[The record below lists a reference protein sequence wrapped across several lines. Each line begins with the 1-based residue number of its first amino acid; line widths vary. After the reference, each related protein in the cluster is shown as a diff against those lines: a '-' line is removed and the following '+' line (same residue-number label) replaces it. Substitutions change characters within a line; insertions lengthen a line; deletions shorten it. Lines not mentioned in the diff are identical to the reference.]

1 MKVKIAVV
9 QFEINQY
16 NPDKN
21 LSKAEKFIAEASE
34 SKADIIVFPED
45 FLSGGLNDDE
55 IVKLA
60 DSEGKYRKIFQ
71 ALAKKYK
78 IDIVAGSIIERNR
91 IGNFNVCYYID
102 STGKIKGKY
111 RKINLWLTERKRVVP
126 GTEIAVFNTKFGK
139 IGLIICWDLMFPEI
153 FRKMLRKGVNIV
165 ICPSYWTFED
175 ASIGLKWD
183 KNSDPNLVDSLCVGR
198 AFENEIILVYANAVG
213 KLTLPNFD
221 GTLFGHSQI
230 TVPFI
235 GAVHKLNHQKEKM
248 FIQEVDTNIL
258 KDAERAYKIRYDIKN
273 RLL

>member
-21 LSKAEKFIAEASE
+21 LSKAEKFIAKASE

-45 FLSGGLNDDE
+45 FITGP
-55 IVKLA
+55 IKLRLEEFA
-60 DSEGKYRKIFQ
+60 DNSQKYCKYFQ
-71 ALAKKYK
+71 NLAKKYK
-78 IDIVAGSIIERNR
+78 INIVPGSIIEKESLGYYN
-91 IGNFNVCYYID
+91 ITYYID
-102 STGKIKGKY
+102 SKGDVKSQY
-111 RKINLWLTERKRVVP
+111 KKINLWHPEKSYLNR
-126 GTEIAVFNTKFGK
+126 GSEISVFNTKFGK

-153 FRKMLRKGVNIV
+153 FRKMLRKGVKIV

-183 KNSDPNLVDSLCVGR
+183 KNSDTNLVDSLCVGR

-213 KLTLPNFD
+213 KLILPNFE

-235 GAVHKLNHQKEKM
+235 GAVQKLNHQKEEM

-273 RLL
+273 RVF

>member
-21 LSKAEKFIAEASE
+21 LSKAEKFIAKASE

-45 FLSGGLNDDE
+45 FITGP
-55 IVKLA
+55 IKLRLEEFA
-60 DSEGKYRKIFQ
+60 DNSQKYCKYFQ
-71 ALAKKYK
+71 NLAKKYK
-78 IDIVAGSIIERNR
+78 INIVPGSIIEKESLGYYN
-91 IGNFNVCYYID
+91 ITYYID
-102 STGKIKGKY
+102 SKGDVKSQY
-111 RKINLWLTERKRVVP
+111 KKINLWHPEKSYLNR
-126 GTEIAVFNTKFGK
+126 GSEISVFNTKFGK

-183 KNSDPNLVDSLCVGR
+183 KNSDPNLVDSLCIGR

-213 KLTLPNFD
+213 KLTLSNFE

>member
-45 FLSGGLNDDE
+45 FITGP
-55 IVKLA
+55 IKLRLEEFA
-60 DSEGKYRKIFQ
+60 DISQRYCKYFQ
-71 ALAKKYK
+71 NLAKKYK
-78 IDIVAGSIIERNR
+78 INIVPGSIIEKESLGYYN
-91 IGNFNVCYYID
+91 ITYYID
-102 STGKIKGKY
+102 SKGDVKGQY
-111 RKINLWLTERKRVVP
+111 KKINLWHPEKSYINR
-126 GTEIAVFNTKFGK
+126 GSEISVFNTKFGK

-213 KLTLPNFD
+213 KLTLPNFE

-230 TVPFI
+230 TTPFI
-235 GAVHKLNHQKEKM
+235 GAVNKLNHQKEEM

>member
-21 LSKAEKFIAEASE
+21 LSKAEKFIAKASE

-45 FLSGGLNDDE
+45 FITGPIELRLE
-55 IVKLA
+55 EFA
-60 DSEGKYRKIFQ
+60 DNSQKYCKYFQ
-71 ALAKKYK
+71 NLAKKYK
-78 IDIVAGSIIERNR
+78 INIVPGSIIEKESLGYYNKT
-91 IGNFNVCYYID
+91 YYID
-102 STGKIKGKY
+102 SRGEVKGQYK
-111 RKINLWLTERKRVVP
+111 KINLWHPEKSYINR
-126 GTEIAVFNTKFGK
+126 GSEISVFNTKFGK

-153 FRKMLRKGVNIV
+153 FRKMLRKGVKIV

-183 KNSDPNLVDSLCVGR
+183 KNSDPNLVDSLCIGR

-213 KLTLPNFD
+213 KLTLPNFE

-235 GAVHKLNHQKEKM
+235 GAVHKLNHQKEEM

-258 KDAERAYKIRYDIKN
+258 NDAERAYKIRYDIKN